1 MNNNFKKS
9 PDLFKIAEKLKGI
22 PYEHNGRSFEG
33 VDCWG
38 AVYLFFKE
46 LGIKLPI
53 DDGEFISG
61 TWYKEDPRRYARAL
75 DEFGSEVGHYKNLQS
90 LDIPYFIL
98 YKNVITHTA
107 VMLDNVHFMHVLIDK
122 KVTIDTM
129 KRRFWRAKYRGARRI
144 DLER

>member
-1 MNNNFKKS
+1 M
-9 PDLFKIAEKLKGI
+9 KG
-22 PYEHNGRSFEG
+22 
-33 VDCWG
+33 D
-38 AVYLFFKE
+38 
-46 LGIKLPI
+46 
-53 DDGEFISG
+53 
-61 TWYKEDPRRYARAL
+61 
-75 DEFGSEVGHYKNLQS
+75 
-90 LDIPYFIL
+90 DIPYFIL